1 MGYDPRARRRLG
13 SAPLE
18 VTQLG
23 LGCGPIGGFRAPL
36 TEDEAAGILR
46 TAHDEGVGLFD
57 TAPLYGYGQSELR
70 VGHVLRQLPREDFV
84 LSTKVGRWLEPLRPG
99 APPPGWRAGGLEFL
113 PTYDLSH
120 DGVMRAIE
128 Q

>member
-57 TAPLYGYGQSELR
+57 TAPLYGYGQSA
-70 VGHVLRQLPREDFV
+70 GHRR
-84 LSTKVGRWLEPLRPG
+84 RHR
-99 APPPGWRAGGLEFL
+99 PPGRAGPRTKSRLGR
-113 PTYDLSH
+113 YRGGD
-120 DGVMRAIE
+120 
-128 Q
+128 